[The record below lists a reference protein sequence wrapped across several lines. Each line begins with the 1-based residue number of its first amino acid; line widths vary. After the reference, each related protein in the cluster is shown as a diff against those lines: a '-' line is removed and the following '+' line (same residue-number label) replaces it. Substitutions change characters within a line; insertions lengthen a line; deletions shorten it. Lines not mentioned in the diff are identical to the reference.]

1 MKKRKLN
8 ERYNYRVHYN
18 TNLIKDTIID
28 QPLVDSVVI
37 AIERSWNYLML
48 ELIHEPDVTDGERE
62 KNNYCMNFF

>member
-37 AIERSWNYLML
+37 AIEIS
-48 ELIHEPDVTDGERE
+48 
-62 KNNYCMNFF
+62 